1 MQPTTFTFQTALLS
15 EAVGDML
22 IQVVPVPPAVVR
34 ALGGAPNQRV
44 LATLNG
50 HALRRGLLPR
60 ADGSRYLLLGKLVC
74 QKLGFAVDDKLV
86 VTLASDPNPDQVDL
100 PDELA
105 EGLDAWPEAAAA
117 FARLT
122 PGRQRG
128 ICYRIDSA
136 KRAETRLQR
145 AMRELEQLAGLA
157 NRNQD

>member
-1 MQPTTFTFQTALLS
+1 MEPQPLLFQAPLLH
-15 EAVGDML
+15 EKVGDTL
-22 IQVVPVPPAVVR
+22 IQVVPVPPALVQ
-34 ALGGAPNQRV
+34 ALGGQPNQRV
-44 LATLNG
+44 LVTLNG
-50 HALRRGLLPR
+50 HLLRRGLLPR

-74 QKLGFAVDDKLV
+74 QKLGVAVGDQLA
-86 VTLASDPNPDQVDL
+86 VTLAPDPNPDHVDL

-128 ICYRIDSA
+128 IAYRIDSA

-145 AMRELEQLAGLA
+145 ALHELEQLA
-157 NRNQD
+157 RMR